1 MSRPLVSRL
10 TSAAVEKRGVG
21 TLTDPAVAGLMLR
34 VRKTS
39 TRGVVREFRFRYKFR
54 GRTGVITLGHFPGL
68 SLADARA
75 RAQRFRD
82 LLQEGI
88 NPRSAMNRPGARTAA
103 VDLPA
108 AAGSSHN
115 VAALIKDFTE
125 RHLRK
130 RRKRPEYAERILQKE
145 LAEWSHRDARTI
157 KPREVIELLDAIV
170 ERPAPVM
177 ANRVAGLLS
186 QMFRYG
192 IHRQIVETS
201 PVQLLF
207 RPGGTERPRQRALD
221 DKELGAL
228 LASVNEV
235 TKRAKRTGIAIR
247 LILLTAV
254 RRSEL
259 TGARWSELDLEAKA
273 PIWDIPPERT
283 KTGVGFA
290 VPLTPPAVEQFGR
303 LKRLAGRSSWIF
315 PAETGDGPVDPRLLT
330 RSIAR
335 HLETFAEHK
344 IGSFT
349 LHDLR
354 RTVRTGL
361 AKLGIR
367 PDIAE
372 RCLNHAQPGIMATYD
387 THHYLE
393 EKRDALTQWADHLQV
408 LRDGT

>member
-1 MSRPLVSRL
+1 MSRPLVRL
-10 TSAAVEKRGVG
+10 TSAAVEKRCLG
-21 TLTDPAVAGLMLR
+21 TVTDPAVAGLMLR

-39 TRGVVREFRFRYKFR
+39 SRGIVREFRFRYKFR
-54 GRTGVITLGHFPGL
+54 RRTGVITLGNFPGL

-88 NPRSAMNRPGARTAA
+88 DPRSAMNRPGPRAT
-103 VDLPA
+103 VEVPA
-108 AAGSSHN
+108 AGRNSHN

-125 RHLRK
+125 RHLRQ
-130 RRKRPEYAERILQKE
+130 RRKHPEYAERILQKE
-145 LAEWSHRDARTI
+145 LADWAHRDARTI

-170 ERPAPVM
+170 DRPAPVM

-186 QMFRYG
+186 QLFRYG
-192 IHRQIVETS
+192 IHRQVVESS

-221 DKELGAL
+221 DEELAAL
-228 LASVNEV
+228 FANLDEV

-247 LILLTAV
+247 LILLAAV

-259 TGARWSELDLEAKA
+259 TAARWSELDLEAKA
-273 PIWDIPPERT
+273 PVWDIPAERT
-283 KTGVGFA
+283 KTGVAFA
-290 VPLTPPAVEQFGR
+290 VPLTPLAIEQFKR
-303 LKRLAGRSSWIF
+303 LKRAAGRSPWVF
-315 PAETGDGPVDPRLLT
+315 PAEDGDGPMDPKLLT
-330 RSIAR
+330 RSVAR
-335 HLETFAEHK
+335 HLDTFAEHK
-344 IGSFT
+344 VGAFT

-372 RCLNHAQPGIMATYD
+372 RCLNHAQPGIIATYD
-387 THHYLE
+387 THQYLD
-393 EKRDALTQWADHLQV
+393 EKRDALAQWADHLQA
-408 LRDGT
+408 LRIGK

>member
-1 MSRPLVSRL
+1 MSRPLVRL

-21 TLTDPAVAGLMLR
+21 TLTDPAVTGLMLR

-39 TRGVVREFRFRYKFR
+39 TRGIVREFRFRYQFKR
-54 GRTGVITLGHFPGL
+54 RTGVITLGNFPGL

-88 NPRSAMNRPGARTAA
+88 DPRSAMNRPGPKAA
-103 VDLPA
+103 VEVPA
-108 AAGSSHN
+108 AGNSHN
-115 VAALIKDFTE
+115 MAALINDFTE
-125 RHLRK
+125 RHLRR
-130 RRKRPEYAERILQKE
+130 RRKHPEYAERILQKE
-145 LAEWSHRDARTI
+145 LADWAHRDARTI

-170 ERPAPVM
+170 DRPAPVM

-186 QMFRYG
+186 QLFRYG
-192 IHRQIVETS
+192 IHRQVVESS

-221 DKELGAL
+221 DEEIAAL
-228 LASVNEV
+228 LANLDEA
-235 TKRAKRTGIAIR
+235 TKRARRTGIAIR

-259 TGARWSELDLEAKA
+259 VGARWSELDLEAKA
-273 PIWDIPPERT
+273 PVWDIPAERT
-283 KTGVGFA
+283 KTGVAFA
-290 VPLTPPAVEQFGR
+290 VPLTPPAVEQFKR
-303 LKRLAGRSSWIF
+303 LKRMAVRSPLVF
-315 PAETGDGPVDPRLLT
+315 PAEDGDGSMDPKLLT

-335 HLETFAEHK
+335 HLDTFAEHK
-344 IGSFT
+344 VGAFT

-372 RCLNHAQPGIMATYD
+372 RCLNHAQPGIIATYD
-387 THHYLE
+387 THQYLE
-393 EKRDALTQWADHLQV
+393 EKRDAVTRWADHLQG
-408 LRDGT
+408 LHDGK

>member
-39 TRGVVREFRFRYKFR
+39 TRGTVREFRFRYKFK

-88 NPRSAMNRPGARTAA
+88 NPRSAVNRPGSRTVA
-103 VDLPA
+103 VDIPA
-108 AAGSSHN
+108 AGNSHN

-145 LAEWSHRDARTI
+145 LADWSHRDARTI

-221 DKELGAL
+221 HQELATL
-228 LASVNEV
+228 LDNVDEV

-273 PIWDIPPERT
+273 PVWDIPAERT

-290 VPLTPPAVEQFGR
+290 VPLTPPAVEQFRR
-303 LKRLAGRSSWIF
+303 LKRLAGRSLWVF
-315 PAETGDGPVDPRLLT
+315 PAETGDGAMDPRLLT

-344 IGSFT
+344 VCAFT

-361 AKLGIR
+361 AKLGTR

-372 RCLNHAQPGIMATYD
+372 RCLNHAQPGIIATYD

-393 EKRDALTQWADHLQV
+393 EKRDALTQWANHLQA
-408 LRDGT
+408 LRDGK